1 MTSKL
6 KHIIKREFLAK
17 VRNKT
22 FLVMTILSPLL
33 VVGVGLLVGYITKV
47 NQESVKEIALFDPN
61 ALFTPNELK
70 VVDGYKF
77 ENVTALGV
85 DFAKEKTEEGQYA
98 GLLELPLSKD
108 AEHLANQTLL
118 HVASTPGASLLND
131 MEQLLSAKCKELKLD
146 ELQID
151 RSKLK
156 QAELQATLQ
165 TVTFAGETSSKL
177 LRGIKITIGLAGG
190 YLIMM
195 FVIIYGAM
203 VMRSVIEEKTSRII
217 EVIISSVKPFELM
230 MGKIIGTALAAL
242 LQFSIWGILL
252 IIISVIANSIFGDF
266 TPQSIETPMSTME
279 VANDLP
285 KSDLILIY
293 EGILQMPIV
302 PLFFAFLLFFILGY
316 LLYSA
321 IYAAIGAAV
330 DNETDTQQF
339 VFPLMIPL
347 ILAFYIGFAAVINEP
362 HGAFATVFSIVP
374 FTSPIVMLMRL
385 PFGVPLWQIIV
396 SLLFLIGTFIA
407 MVWIGAK
414 IYRIGIL
421 SYGNKPSYKDIY
433 KWLKQSN

>member
-1 MTSKL
+1 M
-6 KHIIKREFLAK
+6 KHIIRREFLAK

-47 NQESVKEIALFDPN
+47 NQESVKEIALFDPYS
-61 ALFTPNELK
+61 LFTENELL
-70 VVDGYKF
+70 VINGYQF
-77 ENVTALGV
+77 ENVTTLGL
-85 DFAKEKTEEGQYA
+85 DFAKQKTKEGQYA
-98 GLLELPLSKD
+98 GLLELPNSKD
-108 AEHLANQTLL
+108 AYKIANNTLL
-118 HVASTPGASLLND
+118 HVASTPGTGLLND
-131 MEQLLSAKCKELKLD
+131 MELLLSSKSKELKLD
-146 ELQID
+146 ELGID
-151 RSKLK
+151 RVKLE
-156 QAELQATLQ
+156 QAELNATLQ
-165 TVTFAGETSSKL
+165 TITFEGEISSKL
-177 LRGIKITIGLAGG
+177 LRGIKITTGLAGG

-252 IIISVIANSIFGDF
+252 IIISVITNSIFGDF
-266 TPQSIETPMSTME
+266 TPASFEAPTATME
-279 VANDLP
+279 VANDMP
-285 KSDLILIY
+285 KSDLVLVY
-293 EGILQMPIV
+293 EGILQMPIAS
-302 PLFFAFLLFFILGY
+302 LFFAFLLFFILGY

-347 ILAFYIGFAAVINEP
+347 ILGFYIGFAAVINEP
-362 HGAFATVFSIVP
+362 HGTFATVFSIVP

-407 MVWIGAK
+407 IVWIGAK